1 MSKEVTK
8 NEVVSKKGNKLIEF
22 EKTLGD
28 SVQNRIMTLTNEG
41 RLDLPKNYSVGNA
54 LNSAWLKILETKD
67 KNGEPALSVCSK
79 ESVANALL
87 EMAILGHN
95 PAKNHGYFI
104 VYENQLTW
112 FPSYF
117 GKCAAVKRIKG
128 IETEPIAT
136 LIYEGDEVE
145 LGHNE
150 LGEEIV
156 LEHKKLWA
164 NKTKGNIVGV
174 YATVKQGE
182 ITRSAVMT
190 MAEVKEAWTKNP
202 SPKNKRDHVDF
213 AGEFAKRT
221 VLNRLTKTIIQ
232 TSNDDD
238 LLAETMIE
246 NEYQHYDFEIT
257 DVEEESKKEIATNA
271 NTGEILDIPE
281 ETPEE
286 ITNQEEEIIEP
297 EVKETI
303 KQESLFDK
311 TRGF

>member
-1 MSKEVTK
+1 
-8 NEVVSKKGNKLIEF
+8 
-22 EKTLGD
+22 
-28 SVQNRIMTLTNEG
+28 MTLTNEG

-67 KNGEPALSVCSK
+67 KNGAPALSVCTK
-79 ESVANALL
+79 ESIANALL

-104 VYENQLTW
+104 VYGKKLTW

-136 LIYEGDEVE
+136 LIYEGDEIE

-156 LEHKKLWA
+156 KSHIVKWQSKL
-164 NKTKGNIVGV
+164 KGNIVGV

-190 MAEVKEAWTKNP
+190 MDEVREAWLRNP
-202 SPKNKRDHVDF
+202 GQKRDHKDF
-213 AGEFAKRT
+213 TGEFAKRT

-246 NEYQHYDFEIT
+246 NEYQHYDFEEI
-257 DVEEESKKEIATNA
+257 DVEVETSKEIATNA
-271 NTGEILDIPE
+271 NTGEVIDIPE
-281 ETPEE
+281 EEKVK
-286 ITNQEEEIIEP
+286 QEETQEP
-297 EVKETI
+297 KVEETPT
-303 KQESLFDK
+303 QEKADKPTQQNLFDSS
-311 TRGF
+311 RGF

>member
-1 MSKEVTK
+1 MSKEVKK
-8 NEVVSKKGNKLIEF
+8 NEVVKGTTNKLIEF

-67 KNGEPALSVCSK
+67 RNGRPALEVSTK
-79 ESVANALL
+79 ESIANALL

-104 VYENQLTW
+104 VYGNKLTW

-128 IETEPIAT
+128 IETEPIGT
-136 LIYEGDEVE
+136 LIYEGDEIE

-156 LEHKKLWA
+156 KSHVVKWQSKL
-164 NKTKGNIVGV
+164 KGNIVGV

-190 MAEVKEAWTKNP
+190 MDEVREAWLKNP
-202 SPKNKRDHVDF
+202 GQKRDHKDF
-213 AGEFAKRT
+213 TGEFAKRT

-246 NEYQHYDFEIT
+246 NEYQHYDFEIN
-257 DVEEESKKEIATNA
+257 DVEEDTKKEIATNA
-271 NTGEILDIPE
+271 NTGEIIDVPE
-281 ETPEE
+281 EEPELEPE
-286 ITNQEEEIIEP
+286 IMEAGVQEE
-297 EVKETI
+297 KA
-303 KQESLFDK
+303 KQQNLFDAAK
-311 TRGF
+311 GF

>member
-136 LIYEGDEVE
+136 LIYEGDEIE

-156 LEHKKLWA
+156 KSHIVKWQSKL
-164 NKTKGNIVGV
+164 KGNIVGV

-182 ITRSAVMT
+182 ITRSAVMA
-190 MAEVKEAWTKNP
+190 MSEVKEAWLKNP
-202 SPKNKRDHVDF
+202 GQKRDHATF
-213 AGEFAKRT
+213 TGEFAKRT

-246 NEYQHYDFEIT
+246 NEYQHYDFEIN
-257 DVEEESKKEIATNA
+257 DVEEDTKKEIATNA
-271 NTGEILDIPE
+271 NNGEVIDVPDEE
-281 ETPEE
+281 ETEE
-286 ITNQEEEIIEP
+286 QEEIIEP
-297 EVKETI
+297 EEEKSTKKET
-303 KQESLFDK
+303 KQKNLFDAAK
-311 TRGF
+311 GF